1 MSSPVD
7 DAVGSS
13 VDETTLVIPCFN
25 EMERLHRSY
34 IAALVA
40 NPRIRLL
47 LVNDGSTDATL
58 TLLRDLADEHVGVD
72 VLDLVNNRG
81 KADAVRIG
89 MQHAAARGSA
99 VVGYCDA
106 DMATPVEELLR
117 LEDLVQHN
125 PSLEVLLATR
135 VALLGHQV
143 DRSIARHYLGRLF
156 ATAASAVL
164 NIRVYDTQ
172 CGAKFFRN
180 TAALRSAICEPFN
193 SRWAFDVELLG
204 RLLAGGRG
212 QPPINP
218 VSILEVP
225 LKVWSDV
232 AGSKLTPMA
241 SLRAGADL
249 FVIWRALDRWRT
261 AR

>member
-1 MSSPVD
+1 MAPPPPPND
-7 DAVGSS
+7 C

-25 EMERLHRSY
+25 EAERLPRAD
-34 IAALVA
+34 ITALVA
-40 NPRIRLL
+40 SPRVRLL

-58 TLLRDLADEHVGVD
+58 PILHQLADEHDGIEVIN
-72 VLDLVNNRG
+72 LATNRG
-81 KADAVRIG
+81 KAEAVRIG
-89 MQHAAARGSA
+89 MQYATARRSA

-106 DMATPVEELLR
+106 DMATPVDELLR
-117 LEDLVQHN
+117 LDDLLGRD

-143 DRSIARHYLGRLF
+143 DRSIVRHYLGRLF
-156 ATAASAVL
+156 ATASSAVL
-164 NIRVYDTQ
+164 HIRVYDTQ

-180 TAALRSAICEPFN
+180 SPAFRTAISEPFN

-212 QPPINP
+212 QPPMTP
-218 VSILEVP
+218 DSILEVP

-232 AGSKLTPMA
+232 AGSKLTPLA

-249 FVIWRALDRWRT
+249 FVIWRALNAWRAT
-261 AR
+261 S

>member
-1 MSSPVD
+1 MSRSVD
-7 DAVGSS
+7 DP

-25 EMERLHRSY
+25 EVERLHRSD

-40 NPRIRLL
+40 NPRMRLL

-58 TLLRDLADEHVGVD
+58 TLLHDLAKEHAGVE
-72 VLDLVNNRG
+72 VLDLVTNRG
-81 KADAVRIG
+81 KAEAVRVG
-89 MQHAAARGSA
+89 MQQAAARGSA

-106 DMATPVEELLR
+106 DMATPVGELLR
-117 LEDLVQHN
+117 LDDLLQHN
-125 PSLEVLLATR
+125 PSLDVLLATR

-143 DRSIARHYLGRLF
+143 DRSIARHYFGRLF
-156 ATAASAVL
+156 ATASSAVL
-164 NIRVYDTQ
+164 HIRVYDTQ
-172 CGAKFFRN
+172 CGAKFFRS
-180 TAALRSAICEPFN
+180 TAALRSAISEPFN

-212 QPPINP
+212 QEPINP
-218 VSILEVP
+218 GSILEVP
-225 LKVWSDV
+225 LKVWTDV

-249 FVIWRALDRWRT
+249 FVIWRALERWRT
-261 AR
+261 SR